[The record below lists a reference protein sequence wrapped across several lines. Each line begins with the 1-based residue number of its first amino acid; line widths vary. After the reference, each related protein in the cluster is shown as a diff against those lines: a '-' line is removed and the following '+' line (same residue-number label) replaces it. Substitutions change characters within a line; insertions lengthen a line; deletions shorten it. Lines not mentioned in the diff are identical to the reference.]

1 MFLTFGLRDGT
12 IILGKILRVVIF
24 GKVTWRDKVRTAYI
38 DRREMGHLLAA
49 LTPPNRLALEISM
62 ATGLRIGDVLNLK
75 SDQLTQRFFIR
86 ELKTGKTRRIY
97 LPGELLDRAKR
108 MAGKIYV
115 FENRLDYRK
124 HRTRQAVFKD
134 LKRVSK
140 AFGVHDNIAP
150 HSARKVY
157 AVEAYKRSGGDLK
170 KVQRLL
176 NHESEAVTMIYAMS
190 DQLCKRHKLVK

>member
-1 MFLTFGLRDGT
+1 M
-12 IILGKILRVVIF
+12 
-24 GKVTWRDKVRTAYI
+24 RTQYI
-38 DRREMGHLLAA
+38 DRREMSHLLAA

-62 ATGLRIGDVLNLK
+62 STGLRIGDVLNLK
-75 SDQLTQRFFIR
+75 SDQLAQRFFVR
-86 ELKTGKTRRIY
+86 ELKTGKSRRIY
-97 LPGELLDRAKR
+97 LPGELLDRAKS

-140 AFGVHDNIAP
+140 AFGIHENIAP